1 MKSLILFICVLMIAI
16 SALGQIQLAPLTQN
30 SFLHSSYSE
39 KELSIDSTFVYS
51 TDTIDLPFFDDFTTN
66 KVQEYSPDF
75 NNPLTTSVLYYYL
88 IDQATAIPIENN
100 VGYTNQVTFRRYYDP
115 VEGVFYDTVFNAQ
128 TVNVA
133 DFSSYPVNY
142 EPVDLYPPYYI
153 YDTLNQGDLS
163 DTVWIENPPYLQDSA
178 RQFFLPVSNPNQLW
192 IDDFT

>member
-1 MKSLILFICVLMIAI
+1 MKSLVFFICVLITTTATSAIA
-16 SALGQIQLAPLTQN
+16 QIQLAPLTQN
-30 SFLHSSYSE
+30 SFLQSLYSE
-39 KELSIDSTFVYS
+39 KELGIDSTFVYS

-66 KVQEYSPDF
+66 KVQQYAPDF

-100 VGYTNQVTFRRYYDP
+100 VGYTNQVTFRRYYYP
-115 VEGVFYDTVFNAQ
+115 VEGIFYDTVFNAQ

-153 YDTLNQGDLS
+153 YDTLNQGD
-163 DTVWIENPPYLQDSA
+163 I
-178 RQFFLPVSNPNQLW
+178 
-192 IDDFT
+192 